1 MPDPFIWS
9 AYRIYPNVERRFSA
23 ERKEFALFFE
33 VYNMGVDQAAQKPEL
48 EFRFLLHEQGTSL
61 PIAPIHLSQKFL
73 GDRVCVLAT
82 LPTAG
87 LAPGAYLLVAEISDR
102 SLNRKTEVSETFEI
116 R

>member
-33 VYNMGVDQAAQKPEL
+33 VYNMGVDQATQKPEL
-48 EFRFLLHEQGTSL
+48 EFRFLVHKQGTSL
-61 PIAPIHLSQKFL
+61 PIAPIQVSQKFL

-87 LAPGAYLLVAEISDR
+87 LAPVPYRILAEISDR
-102 SLNRKTEVSETFEI
+102 NLNRKTETSESFEI